1 MRVQLK
7 YNICIERFQFVST
20 INLIN
25 KTNIPFVIQVVE
37 KFMLWHRLNSFK
49 LCMPNCCYYIC
60 LRYLFWIGVDDANCG
75 VHLPEVD
82 EGTGVE
88 DLACC
93 WCWKDCWNELNCWL
107 MTDCCLWR
115 LPPPNPPPPPFRRF
129 LRRRR
134 LFAKSHSFFKQFI
147 NKRALRPLGRTHF
160 PSVPFSFTLVS
171 RTVKGFFERKRA
183 NAKASYFV

>member
-1 MRVQLK
+1 MS
-7 YNICIERFQFVST
+7 N
-20 INLIN
+20 
-25 KTNIPFVIQVVE
+25 
-37 KFMLWHRLNSFK
+37 
-49 LCMPNCCYYIC
+49 NCCWLRTCYIC

-115 LPPPNPPPPPFRRF
+115 LPPPKPPPPPFRRF

-147 NKRALRPLGRTHF
+147 NKRALRPLR
-160 PSVPFSFTLVS
+160 SSLVPFCSIRFNMNFHSTRLWLFWEDYWWPEIITWNNYLNRHPSWLAVG
-171 RTVKGFFERKRA
+171 VKLISGLNFLRCYRCCRPALET
-183 NAKASYFV
+183 